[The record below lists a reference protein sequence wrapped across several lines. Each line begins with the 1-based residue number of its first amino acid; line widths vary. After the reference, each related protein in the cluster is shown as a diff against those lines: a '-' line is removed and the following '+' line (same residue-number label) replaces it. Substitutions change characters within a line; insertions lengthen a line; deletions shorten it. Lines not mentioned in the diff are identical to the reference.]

1 MTSSSNFLAL
11 PLELCFQIDDM
22 MRLADAIERQED
34 AVRSLAP
41 ICASIRF
48 IAKNHGN
55 MMNNF
60 EEGDLMDLKYHYLAN
75 ESDDYCGK
83 MQCDDEM
90 LDDFRELLEEMA
102 RGEIR
107 YFWLEPDWIE
117 KLKTY

>member
-1 MTSSSNFLAL
+1 MSSANYLAL
-11 PLELCFQIDDM
+11 PNELWLQIDDM
-22 MRLADAIERQED
+22 NRAADAIEWQEE

-55 MMNNF
+55 MMNYF
-60 EEGDLMDLKYHYLAN
+60 EECDLMDLKYIYLST

-83 MQCDDEM
+83 LQCDDEM
-90 LDDFRELLEEMA
+90 LDQMREDLEATA
-102 RGEIR
+102 RGESP